1 MAARHR
7 AATASRCGR
16 LCWHEPGR
24 LPAREGGS
32 EMKMGAICAGAM
44 LAMTGWL
51 GGSLGPAAAAEI
63 KVMASAAIHDA
74 YVELIP
80 AFERAT
86 ENKVVTEWVPTAEM
100 MRRLK
105 SGETVD
111 LVLMASNG
119 IAELNKLGK
128 VGPGTPVAKSGIGVS
143 VRAGAPKPDIS
154 SSDAFKRTLLAAKSV
169 AMSTGPSGVY
179 LAKLFERLGVADEIK
194 GKVKQV
200 QGVPIGEVVARGD
213 AEIGFQQV
221 SELLPVKGTTY
232 VGPLP
237 ADIQEITVFDAAV
250 HTGAASADGARAL
263 IKFLTTPQAGEAYK
277 KIGMEPG

>member
-1 MAARHR
+1 
-7 AATASRCGR
+7 
-16 LCWHEPGR
+16 
-24 LPAREGGS
+24 
-32 EMKMGAICAGAM
+32 MKMVAICAGAM
-44 LAMTGWL
+44 LAMTGCL
-51 GGSLGPAAAAEI
+51 GGSLGPASAAEI

-80 AFERAT
+80 AFERAS

-105 SGETVD
+105 GGETVD

-119 IAELNKLGK
+119 IAELAKLGK
-128 VGPGTPVAKSGIGVS
+128 VGLGTPVAKSGIGVS

-154 SSDAFKRTLLAAKSV
+154 SSDAFKRTLLAAKSI

-232 VGPLP
+232 VGALP

>member
-1 MAARHR
+1 
-7 AATASRCGR
+7 
-16 LCWHEPGR
+16 
-24 LPAREGGS
+24 
-32 EMKMGAICAGAM
+32 MKMGAICAGAM

-51 GGSLGPAAAAEI
+51 GGSPASAAEI

-80 AFERAT
+80 AFERAS

-105 SGETVD
+105 GGETVD

-119 IAELNKLGK
+119 IAELTKLGK

-154 SSDAFKRTLLAAKSV
+154 SADAVKRTLLAANSI

-232 VGPLP
+232 VGALP

>member
-1 MAARHR
+1 
-7 AATASRCGR
+7 
-16 LCWHEPGR
+16 
-24 LPAREGGS
+24 
-32 EMKMGAICAGAM
+32 MKMRAICAGAM
-44 LAMTGWL
+44 LAMTGWI
-51 GGSLGPAAAAEI
+51 GPASAAEI

-86 ENKVVTEWVPTAEM
+86 ETKVVTEWVPTAEM

-105 SGETVD
+105 GGETVD

-128 VGPGTPVAKSGIGVS
+128 LGPGTPVAKSGIGVS
-143 VRAGAPKPDIS
+143 VRAGASKPDIS
-154 SSDAFKRTLLAAKSV
+154 SAEAVKRTLLTAKSI

-179 LAKLFERLGVADEIK
+179 LAKMFERLGVADEIK
-194 GKVKQV
+194 GKIKQV

-232 VGPLP
+232 VGALP
-237 ADIQEITVFDAAV
+237 ADIQEITVFEAAV
-250 HTGAASADGARAL
+250 HSGAVSADGARAL

>member
-179 LAKLFERLGVADEIK
+179 LAKLFERLGVAGEIK

>member
-1 MAARHR
+1 
-7 AATASRCGR
+7 
-16 LCWHEPGR
+16 
-24 LPAREGGS
+24 
-32 EMKMGAICAGAM
+32 MKMGAICAGAM

-51 GGSLGPAAAAEI
+51 GGSLGPASAAEI
-63 KVMASAAIHDA
+63 KVMTSAAIRDA

-80 AFERAT
+80 AFERAS

-105 SGETVD
+105 GGETVD

-119 IAELNKLGK
+119 IAELAKLGK
-128 VGPGTPVAKSGIGVS
+128 VGPATPVAKSGIGVS

-154 SSDAFKRTLLAAKSV
+154 SAEAFKRTLLGAKSI

-232 VGPLP
+232 VGPLRGLKE
-237 ADIQEITVFDAAV
+237 DR
-250 HTGAASADGARAL
+250 HGAGVTSGL
-263 IKFLTTPQAGEAYK
+263 LC
-277 KIGMEPG
+277 

>member
-1 MAARHR
+1 
-7 AATASRCGR
+7 
-16 LCWHEPGR
+16 
-24 LPAREGGS
+24 
-32 EMKMGAICAGAM
+32 
-44 LAMTGWL
+44 
-51 GGSLGPAAAAEI
+51 
-63 KVMASAAIHDA
+63 
-74 YVELIP
+74 
-80 AFERAT
+80 
-86 ENKVVTEWVPTAEM
+86 
-100 MRRLK
+100 
-105 SGETVD
+105 
-111 LVLMASNG
+111 MASNG
-119 IAELNKLGK
+119 IAELAKLGK

-143 VRAGAPKPDIS
+143 VRAGTPKPDIS
-154 SSDAFKRTLLAAKSV
+154 STDAFKRALLAAKSI

-179 LAKLFERLGVADEIK
+179 LAKLFERFGVADEIK

-232 VGPLP
+232 VGALP